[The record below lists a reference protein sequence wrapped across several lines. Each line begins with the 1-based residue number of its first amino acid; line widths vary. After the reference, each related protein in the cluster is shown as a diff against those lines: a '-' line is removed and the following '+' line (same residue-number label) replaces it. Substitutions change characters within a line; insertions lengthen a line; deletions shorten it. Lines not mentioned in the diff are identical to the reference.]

1 MVTATGED
9 CAMTTREQVDG
20 EVLARCVEAAGLAPS
35 LHNSQPWRFRIAGG
49 SVEVFADRRRR
60 LDVLDPS
67 GRELLVSVGA
77 ALFTLRLAMRRAG
90 RIPDVALF
98 PDPDDLDLVAR
109 VRPGRAA
116 PPSPDALALADAIAR
131 RHTNRWP
138 FTVSLVPADVIE
150 RLTDAAAHE
159 GATLTIAGAVSR
171 DAILGL
177 GRAAERRLQ
186 AHGAYRAELGH
197 WTRRNRRDGVP
208 ATAIGPWD
216 ALERLP
222 MRDFGLLPP
231 QPLSTERF
239 EDHPTIGVLST
250 EGDDPV
256 AWVRAGQAL
265 QRVLLVATRLRLA
278 TTPISQP
285 VEIPAIRELLT
296 DTRAGRWAQMIVRL
310 GYGAPAVATP
320 RRPLAE
326 ILEGPSG

>member
-1 MVTATGED
+1 M
-9 CAMTTREQVDG
+9 
-20 EVLARCVEAAGLAPS
+20 
-35 LHNSQPWRFRIAGG
+35 
-49 SVEVFADRRRR
+49 
-60 LDVLDPS
+60 
-67 GRELLVSVGA
+67 
-77 ALFTLRLAMRRAG
+77 
-90 RIPDVALF
+90 
-98 PDPDDLDLVAR
+98 
-109 VRPGRAA
+109 
-116 PPSPDALALADAIAR
+116 
-131 RHTNRWP
+131 
-138 FTVSLVPADVIE
+138 
-150 RLTDAAAHE
+150 
-159 GATLTIAGAVSR
+159 
-171 DAILGL
+171 
-177 GRAAERRLQ
+177 
-186 AHGAYRAELGH
+186 
-197 WTRRNRRDGVP
+197 
-208 ATAIGPWD
+208 AIGPWD

-320 RRPLAE
+320 RRQLAE